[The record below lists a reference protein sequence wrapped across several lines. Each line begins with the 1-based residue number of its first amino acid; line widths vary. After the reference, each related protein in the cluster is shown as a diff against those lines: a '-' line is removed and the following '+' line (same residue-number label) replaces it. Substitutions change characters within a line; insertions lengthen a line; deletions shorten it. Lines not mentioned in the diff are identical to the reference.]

1 MARLSLQR
9 QYLGKHRCTKDL
21 TGILDWTL
29 VFDFQRTFSGV
40 ARGLRNTRGWSLR
53 ASDMSEIPKLKDIRQ
68 VTDDPPPFLGRWP
81 VVYAA
86 VLCVLAA
93 VIAGLYA
100 FMRAFAA

>member
-1 MARLSLQR
+1 
-9 QYLGKHRCTKDL
+9 
-21 TGILDWTL
+21 
-29 VFDFQRTFSGV
+29 
-40 ARGLRNTRGWSLR
+40 
-53 ASDMSEIPKLKDIRQ
+53 MSEIPQLKDIRQ

-81 VVYAA
+81 FVYAA